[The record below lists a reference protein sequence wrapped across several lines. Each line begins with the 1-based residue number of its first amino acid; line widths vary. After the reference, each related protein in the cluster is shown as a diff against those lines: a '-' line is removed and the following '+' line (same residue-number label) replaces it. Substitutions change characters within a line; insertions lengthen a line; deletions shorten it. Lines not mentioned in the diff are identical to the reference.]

1 MQEIV
6 LTDRVIWAGNI
17 YEIRRQIIK
26 QMNKYQFVKD
36 LIAENL
42 H

>member
-6 LTDRVIWAGNI
+6 LSERVIWAGNI

-26 QMNKYQFVKD
+26 HMNKYQFVKD
-36 LIAENL
+36 
-42 H
+42 